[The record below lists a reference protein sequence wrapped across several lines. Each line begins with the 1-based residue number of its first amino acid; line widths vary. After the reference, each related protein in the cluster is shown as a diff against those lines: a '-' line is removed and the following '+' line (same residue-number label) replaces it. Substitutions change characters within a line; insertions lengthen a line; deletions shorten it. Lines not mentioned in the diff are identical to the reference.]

1 MAKNCNIIG
10 IAKEYFL
17 RLQPPVE
24 DCLCFE
30 GQFCKE
36 LLHLFLMQIVNVSW
50 IFEFFLGGGHT
61 SFKKYAFAGFFFVN
75 KKRNISRLA
84 QSFPY
89 RVTAQPVYESYL
101 QS

>member
-1 MAKNCNIIG
+1 MSKNCNIIG

-50 IFEFFLGGGHT
+50 IFEFFFLGGGHT
-61 SFKKYAFAGFFFVN
+61 SFKKYAFAGFFLLI
-75 KKRNISRLA
+75 KRGIS
-84 QSFPY
+84 
-89 RVTAQPVYESYL
+89 PV
-101 QS
+101 

>member
-36 LLHLFLMQIVNVSW
+36 HLHLFLMQIVNVSW
-50 IFEFFLGGGHT
+50 IFDLFFDFFFLGGGIHLL
-61 SFKKYAFAGFFFVN
+61 KNMHLRDFFLLI
-75 KKRNISRLA
+75 KRGI
-84 QSFPY
+84 
-89 RVTAQPVYESYL
+89 
-101 QS
+101 

>member
-36 LLHLFLMQIVNVSW
+36 HLHLFLMQIVNVSW
-50 IFEFFLGGGHT
+50 IFDLFFDFFWGGGHT

-75 KKRNISRLA
+75 KKRNIIS
-84 QSFPY
+84 
-89 RVTAQPVYESYL
+89 PV
-101 QS
+101 

>member
-50 IFEFFLGGGHT
+50 IFEFFFGGGGIHLL
-61 SFKKYAFAGFFFVN
+61 KNMHLRDFFLLI
-75 KKRNISRLA
+75 KRGI
-84 QSFPY
+84 
-89 RVTAQPVYESYL
+89 
-101 QS
+101 